1 LQVIASVEVTMVD
14 LEEDT
19 AVAVSKE
26 SAREEVTAADLE
38 EADIVI
44 AVEDSEVTMEAD
56 IPAVEA

>member
-1 LQVIASVEVTMVD
+1 MVD